1 MRTARSNAPPRIRV
15 RTAAAASSG
24 DAGARYC
31 VVVADL
37 IVMKKRGEELDPL
50 FSFSVARALG
60 AARET
65 VFLGLLAEAP
75 RFGIALDAAALD
87 QLNTRDDLKL
97 IDLRTIAMQGILPPE
112 HLPPLAE
119 AKAVLGWHAHHRFCP
134 NCGVPTRPVQGGW
147 QRDCP
152 RSQAEHFPR
161 TDPVV
166 IMLAI
171 AGERCV
177 LGRSPRFPK
186 TMWSALAGFAEPGES
201 IEEAVRREVREEV
214 GLDCARVSYFAS
226 QPWPFPSSLMI
237 GCHAEAL
244 SGQSISIT
252 VEIEEAL
259 VRPRGAQTDAEPPAP
274 GGPGGA
280 AADRHSAPHRS
291 RLRRKRPE
299 HFLRIVA
306 ASARGNG
313 IIRRRR
319 AARARRR
326 RARRSNRRAPR
337 ARSGCR
343 HSRRRYGARSA
354 AAAE

>member
-1 MRTARSNAPPRIRV
+1 MSFLVIVSSHPDLASPPRFAYADSALER
-15 RTAAAASSG
+15 AAAHRSDETALAALAG
-24 DAGARYC
+24 DAGARCY

-50 FSFSVARALG
+50 FSFAQTRALG
-60 AARET
+60 AVRET

-97 IDLRTIAMQGILPPE
+97 IDLRTIAMQGIVAAE

-134 NCGVPTRPVQGGW
+134 NCGAPTLPVQGGW
-147 QRDCP
+147 RRDCP
-152 RSQAEHFPR
+152 VCKAEHFPH

-186 TMWSALAGFAEPGES
+186 TMWSCLAGFAEPGES

-214 GLDCARVSYFAS
+214 GLVCARVSYFAS
-226 QPWPFPSSLMI
+226 QPWPFPTSLMI
-237 GCHAEAL
+237 GCRAEAL
-244 SGQSISIT
+244 SETIVIDRS
-252 VEIEEAL
+252 EIEEARWFDREEL
-259 VRPRGAQTDAEPPAP
+259 RLMLARKHPQGLTAPPPLAIAHHIVRDFVES
-274 GGPGGA
+274 
-280 AADRHSAPHRS
+280 DRSI
-291 RLRRKRPE
+291 
-299 HFLRIVA
+299 F
-306 ASARGNG
+306 
-313 IIRRRR
+313 
-319 AARARRR
+319 
-326 RARRSNRRAPR
+326 
-337 ARSGCR
+337 
-343 HSRRRYGARSA
+343 
-354 AAAE
+354 